1 MTERE
6 PRGSGVGRR
15 GWCLSRRRD
24 DSHRPPFSQ
33 SLGGPPLVWLLSPS
47 FPPPQT
53 EAMIYLTA
61 GWGVWLHGT
70 RFPRASTTTLKVRI
84 CSRTSLDL
92 PELQEGSQHHLPA
105 NRSLDSERLAETPGW
120 TAQRSAIPEATKLL
134 LISWDSRV
142 GLCVHSQGGGDA
154 EGRPPWTSASRQND
168 RETS

>member
-1 MTERE
+1 M
-6 PRGSGVGRR
+6 PQPKARR
-15 GWCLSRRRD
+15 
-24 DSHRPPFSQ
+24 
-33 SLGGPPLVWLLSPS
+33 
-47 FPPPQT
+47 FPPPSL
-53 EAMIYLTA
+53 LTKSWGTPFGLA
-61 GWGVWLHGT
+61 SQPLIPSTPDRGNDLSDNRLGVWLHGT

-134 LISWDSRV
+134 LISWDSSV

-168 RETS
+168 RETP